1 MTFRAVVLGLVGTI
15 VLCAVTFFNDMVLQ
29 GQAFIGS
36 YLPLAVFGGL
46 FIAVLLVN
54 PLLGLIRKRWAL
66 TGSELAL
73 IMVMLFAASYVP
85 GRGLMR
91 NFTSFL
97 MIPHDMVRNNP
108 DWRRHEVIS
117 KLTPKQMLANP
128 KMSREERLAHP
139 ERDPEEAL
147 NGFKTGPARPG
158 QRIGMTELPWYAWWR
173 TLGFWLPLLLSISVA
188 MIGLALVIHRQWA
201 HHEHLR
207 YPIVTFAQSLLPP
220 PGRVISPVLRNR
232 AFWLAAGCVIA
243 FNMCNYVGVWYE
255 GWPFNIP
262 RHIWLRDA
270 AASFPTFVKGGGF
283 YLLAVRFWFLAI
295 GVGFLLA
302 TDVAMSLGI
311 APFLYTYI
319 VGFFALRGL
328 NLHEGGEEL
337 GLSIENFLHIGAY
350 LAMFL
355 ALVYMGRRYYANTL
369 RRALFL
375 PSRDK
380 VAPHAVWGAR
390 AFMVGI
396 VLFVVQLTLV
406 GLDWQLAVLYTMG
419 AVVAFVGFSRLVAE
433 TGMFYLHLFCFPCV
447 AIWGFMG
454 APALGP
460 KTLLILFM
468 VSSILLVDPRETL
481 MPFIVNGLQ
490 LADKNKVNVG
500 KAAMWALVAVVV
512 GVAVALPMTLYWQ
525 YNLGVDKASDWGSRV
540 GVPRYA
546 LNQAAAVSQELKT
559 NEQLDHANSLTGWE
573 RFSWKN
579 LSANRSCV
587 AAFWIAFVAVGL
599 VTTARL
605 RYSWWPLHPVI
616 LMVPTTWQSKALG
629 ASFLLGGLMKI
640 AVNKFGGGKAYQRCK
655 SLAFGLI
662 AGDLISAFLIMII
675 GTIYFYVTNEAPK
688 PFKFMLR

>member
-1 MTFRAVVLGLVGTI
+1 MTFRAVVLGLAGTI
-15 VLCAVTFFNDMVLQ
+15 VLCAVTFFSDMVLQ
-29 GQAFIGS
+29 GQALIGS

-54 PLLGLIRKRWAL
+54 PLLSLIRKRWAL

-97 MIPHDMVRNNP
+97 MMPHFWETNNP
-108 DWRRHEVIS
+108 DWRRHGIIS
-117 KLTPKQMLANP
+117 DLAPERMLA
-128 KMSREERLAHP
+128 
-139 ERDPEEAL
+139 DPSDDPDRAL
-147 NGFKTGPARPG
+147 TGFKAGLARPDG
-158 QRIGMTELPWYAWWR
+158 NIGMAELPWFAWWG
-173 TLGFWLPLLLSISVA
+173 TLRFWLPLLLSISAA

-220 PGRVISPVLRNR
+220 PGKVISPVLRNR
-232 AFWLAAGCVIA
+232 AFWLAAGTVIVIH
-243 FNMCNYVGVWYE
+243 MSNYVAHWYPE
-255 GWPFNIP
+255 TWPFAIP
-262 RHIWLRDA
+262 REVNLRPA
-270 AASFPTFVKGGGF
+270 AAYFPTFKIGHGY
-283 YLLAVRFWFLAI
+283 YLLAVRFWFI
-295 GVGFLLA
+295 GIGFGFLLA

-311 APFLYTYI
+311 APYLYTYI
-319 VGFFALRGL
+319 VGLLMLRGI

-337 GLSIENFLHIGAY
+337 GMSIENFLHIGAY
-350 LAMFL
+350 LAMFM

-369 RRALFL
+369 RRAIFL
-375 PSRDK
+375 PSRDP

-396 VLFVVQLTLV
+396 VLFIVQLTRV

-419 AVVAFVGFSRLVAE
+419 AVIAFVGFSRLVAE

-454 APALGP
+454 APALGT

-468 VSSILLVDPRETL
+468 VSSVLLVDPRETL

-500 KAAMWALVAVVV
+500 KAATWALVAVIV

-525 YNLGVDKASDWGSRV
+525 YNRGIDKASDWGSKW

-546 LNQAAAVSQELKT
+546 FNAAASVNQQLKT
-559 NEQLDHANSLTGWE
+559 NEQLEHANSLKGWE

-579 LSANRSCV
+579 LASNRSCV
-587 AAFWIAFVAVGL
+587 AAFWIAAVAVGF
-599 VTTARL
+599 VTMARL

-616 LMVPTTWQSKALG
+616 LMVPTTWQSKGMG
-629 ASFLLGGLMKI
+629 ASFLAGGLMKI
-640 AVNKFGGGKAYQRCK
+640 VVNKFGGGKAYERCK
-655 SLAFGLI
+655 SVAFGLI
-662 AGDLISAFLIMII
+662 AGDLIVALLVTIV
-675 GTIYFYVTNEAPK
+675 GTIYYYSTGQAPK
-688 PFKFMLR
+688 YFKFILR